1 MLEKKN
7 TLGIVAQKKKKKS
20 KARQVGRQNQLYQ
33 SDLHMEIF
41 IRKYQR
47 DKHSESSEN
56 LISTE
61 AKFLHTLFLQVSM
74 QSLINCSS

>member
-7 TLGIVAQKKKKKS
+7 TLGIVAQKKKKKKS

-47 DKHSESSEN
+47 ESESSEN